1 MSDIRNKVEAG
12 GIVPPAP
19 AVSMETAGDVRVW
32 DPLVRLFHWLLVA
45 AFITAW
51 ITGDELKSVHI
62 YAGYTIIGLLA
73 VRVLWGLFGS
83 THARFSDFVY
93 HPATTLGYLA
103 DMVRLRA
110 RRYLG
115 HNPAGGMMVL
125 ALIGM
130 LSAITATGYMMT
142 TDAYWG
148 VQWVEEAHETL
159 VNITLVLI
167 GLHLAGV
174 AFASFEHREN
184 LVKAMIT
191 GRKRAG

>member
-1 MSDIRNKVEAG
+1 MSDIRNGVEAG
-12 GIVPPAP
+12 GSAPPAP
-19 AVSMETAGDVRVW
+19 AVPVEAAEDVRVW

-51 ITGDELKSVHI
+51 VTGDELKSVHI

-83 THARFSDFVY
+83 THARFSDFIY

-148 VQWVEEAHETL
+148 VQWVQETHETL

-174 AFASFEHREN
+174 AFASLEHREN

-191 GRKRAG
+191 GRKRAE

>member
-1 MSDIRNKVEAG
+1 MSDIRNEVEAG

>member
-1 MSDIRNKVEAG
+1 MSDIRNGVEAG
-12 GIVPPAP
+12 GSVPPAP
-19 AVSMETAGDVRVW
+19 AVPVEGAEDVRVW
-32 DPLVRLFHWLLVA
+32 DPLVRLFHWLLVT

-51 ITGDELKSVHI
+51 VTGDELKSVHI

-83 THARFSDFVY
+83 THARFSDFIY

-148 VQWVEEAHETL
+148 VRWVQETHETL

-174 AFASFEHREN
+174 AFASLEHREN

-191 GRKRAG
+191 GRKRAE